1 MHEMSVA
8 LALVDH
14 VAEAARADGRER
26 ALAVHV
32 QIGELAG
39 VVADALDFA
48 FELAREGTP
57 LEGARLVVET
67 VPARARCRDCAAEFA
82 VGAPP
87 DLACRG
93 CGGTNVELSHGR
105 ELRITAVEWADGPA
119 YAASADR
126 KG

>member
-1 MHEMSVA
+1 M
-8 LALVDH
+8 
-14 VAEAARADGRER
+14 
-26 ALAVHV
+26 

-39 VVADALDFA
+39 VVGDALDFA

-57 LEGARLVVET
+57 LAGARLVVEA

-82 VGAPP
+82 VGSPP
-87 DLACRG
+87 DLSCRS
-93 CGGTNVELSHGR
+93 CGGTGVELLSGR

-119 YAASADR
+119 YAASAGQ